1 MTEWF
6 EQWFGEE
13 YHALYPHRDEEDARR
28 VVALVRRAA
37 PWREGD
43 RVLDLACGAGRHAA
57 EFERLGARVAGFDLS
72 PAMLRRARGRARAT
86 LVRGDMRAL
95 PFRAG
100 SFALAVNLFT
110 SFGYFR
116 DDAEHRVVVEQVAA
130 VLVPGGRFVLDYL
143 NAEQVRRSLRMA
155 QEVTT
160 GAGGGAGGAV
170 RIGRRISDDGRYVI
184 KEIEIPDEGRGF
196 QERVRLFTPADLKAL
211 ITAAGFDVERSY
223 GDYDGRPV
231 TADSSRAI
239 LVGRRP

>member
-13 YHALYPHRDEEDARR
+13 YHALYPHRDEDDARR

-116 DDAEHRVVVEQVAA
+116 DDAEHRVVVEQVAT

-143 NAEQVRRSLRMA
+143 NAEQVRRSLRVA
-155 QEVTT
+155 EQGISAT
-160 GAGGGAGGAV
+160 GGGTGGAV
-170 RIGRRISDDGRYVI
+170 RIGRRITDDGRYVI
-184 KEIEIPDEGRGF
+184 KEIEIPDEGRSF

-211 ITAAGFDVERSY
+211 FAAAGLAVERRY
-223 GDYDGRPV
+223 GDYDGRPL

-239 LVGRRP
+239 LVGLRA

>member
-13 YHALYPHRDEEDARR
+13 YHALYPHRDEDDARR

-72 PAMLRRARGRARAT
+72 PAMLRWARGRARAT

-116 DDAEHRVVVEQVAA
+116 DDAEHRVVVEQVAT

-143 NAEQVRRSLRMA
+143 NAEQVRRSLRVA
-155 QEVTT
+155 EQGISAT
-160 GAGGGAGGAV
+160 GGGTGGAV
-170 RIGRRISDDGRYVI
+170 RIGRRITDDGRYVI
-184 KEIEIPDEGRGF
+184 KEIEIPDEGRSF

-211 ITAAGFDVERSY
+211 FAAAGLAVERRY
-223 GDYDGRPV
+223 GDYDGRPL

-239 LVGRRP
+239 PVGLRA

>member
-13 YHALYPHRDEEDARR
+13 YHALYPHRDEDDARQ

-37 PWREGD
+37 PWRDGD

-116 DDAEHRVVVEQVAA
+116 DDAEHRVVVAQVAA

-155 QEVTT
+155 QTT
-160 GAGGGAGGAV
+160 GAGRGAGGAV

-184 KEIEIPDEGRGF
+184 KEIEIPDEGRSF
-196 QERVRLFTPADLKAL
+196 QERVRLFSPAELKAL
-211 ITAAGFDVERSY
+211 ITAAGLAVERRY
-223 GDYDGRPV
+223 GDYDGRPL
-231 TADSSRAI
+231 TADSARAI
-239 LVGRRP
+239 LVGLRP

>member
-13 YHALYPHRDEEDARR
+13 YHALYPHRDEDDARQ

-37 PWREGD
+37 PWRDGD

-57 EFERLGARVAGFDLS
+57 AQPAVRGARVVS

-116 DDAEHRVVVEQVAA
+116 DDAEHRVVVAQVAA

-155 QEVTT
+155 QTT
-160 GAGGGAGGAV
+160 GAGRGAGGAV

-184 KEIEIPDEGRGF
+184 KEIEIPDEGRSF
-196 QERVRLFTPADLKAL
+196 QERVRLFSPAELKAL
-211 ITAAGFDVERSY
+211 ITAAGLAVERSY
-223 GDYDGRPV
+223 GDYDGRPL
-231 TADSSRAI
+231 TADSARAI
-239 LVGRRP
+239 LVGLRP

>member
-13 YHALYPHRDEEDARR
+13 YHALYPHRDEDDARR

-116 DDAEHRVVVEQVAA
+116 DDAEHRVVVEQVAT

-143 NAEQVRRSLRMA
+143 NAEQVRRSLRVA
-155 QEVTT
+155 EQGISAT
-160 GAGGGAGGAV
+160 GGGTGGAV
-170 RIGRRISDDGRYVI
+170 RIGHRITDDGRYVI
-184 KEIEIPDEGRGF
+184 KEIEIPDEGRSF

-211 ITAAGFDVERSY
+211 FAAAGLAVERRY
-223 GDYDGRPV
+223 GDYDGRPL

-239 LVGRRP
+239 LVGLRA

>member
-13 YHALYPHRDEEDARR
+13 YHALYPHRDEDDARR

-130 VLVPGGRFVLDYL
+130 VLGSGGRFVLDYL
-143 NAEQVRRSLRMA
+143 NAEQVRRSLRVA
-155 QEVTT
+155 EQGISAT
-160 GAGGGAGGAV
+160 GGGTGGAV
-170 RIGRRISDDGRYVI
+170 RIGRRITDDGRYVI
-184 KEIEIPDEGRGF
+184 KEIEIPDEGRSF

-211 ITAAGFDVERSY
+211 FAAAGLAVERRY
-223 GDYDGRPV
+223 GDYDGRPL

-239 LVGRRP
+239 LVGLRA